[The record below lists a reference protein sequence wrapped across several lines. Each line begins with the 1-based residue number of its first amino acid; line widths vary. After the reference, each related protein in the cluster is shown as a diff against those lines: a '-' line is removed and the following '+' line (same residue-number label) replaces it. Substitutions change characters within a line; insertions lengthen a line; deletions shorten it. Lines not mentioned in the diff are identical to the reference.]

1 MVDQTPE
8 LVYSPSAIVNLVNNQ
23 IVIPQDKSLLRI
35 RGIFSMWSNTNYG
48 WHYRDNLRDE
58 TADTTITLVVPGLL
72 RNELTNNQTIDFY
85 GYITHRVEKT
95 GKISILVNISELI
108 GQTENKISDDDIKTF
123 EVLQKKAKLWRRDVD
138 SYIKKSI
145 YEGKTLN
152 IIILIGKNA
161 IVDNDIKHQLQEG
174 ISFYN
179 IEFVRANF
187 SSIDKIITKLQDYEA
202 QADIIVL
209 SRWGW
214 EGVDIFSKP
223 DLAQACLELKPY
235 LLSAI
240 GHKDDESLIDKI
252 ADKSFSTPTALGQ
265 YLNDIY
271 NNAIEELEWSRAKL
285 YKELE
290 AVFKKQIEEK
300 DKVINEK
307 TGLLEAQLKNTQK
320 TIEDKDKVIQEKT
333 GLLEVSNR
341 NMARMESSLS
351 KQWGTSTKTIIAWIA
366 IGVVIGL
373 ILMALLK

>member
-1 MVDQTPE
+1 MEDQSSE
-8 LVYSPSAIVNLVNNQ
+8 LIYSPSAIVNLVNNQ

-35 RGIFSMWSNTNYG
+35 RGIFSFWSYTNYG
-48 WHYRDNLRDE
+48 WHYWDNLKDE
-58 TADTTITLVVPGLL
+58 VTDTTITLVVPGLL

-95 GKISILVNISELI
+95 GKISIQVNISELI

-123 EVLQKKAKLWRRDVD
+123 EVLQNKAKLWYRDVD
-138 SYIKKSI
+138 SFIKKSI
-145 YEGKTLN
+145 YENKTLN

-187 SSIDKIITKLQDYEA
+187 SSVEKIITKLQDYEA

-214 EGVDIFSKP
+214 EGVDIFNKP
-223 DLAQACLELKPY
+223 DLAEACLELNPY

-240 GHKDDESLIDKI
+240 GHKDDESLVDKI

-271 NNAIEELEWSRAKL
+271 NTTVEELEWSKAKI

-290 AVFKKQIEEK
+290 SAFKKQIEEK
-300 DKVINEK
+300 DKVIKEK
-307 TGLLEAQLKNTQK
+307 TDLLENQLKNTQK
-320 TIEDKDKVIQEKT
+320 TIEDKDKVIHEKT

-341 NMARMESSLS
+341 NMARLEASLS
-351 KQWGTSTKTIIAWIA
+351 KQTGTSTKTIILWVAV
-366 IGVVIGL
+366 GVVIGL
-373 ILMALLK
+373 VLMALMK

>member
-1 MVDQTPE
+1 MTDQSPE
-8 LVYSPSAIVNLVNNQ
+8 LIYSPSAIVNLVNNQ

-35 RGIFSMWSNTNYG
+35 RGIFSMGSNTNYG

-58 TADTTITLVVPGLL
+58 TTDTTITLVVPGLL
-72 RNELTNNQTIDFY
+72 RNELANNQTIDFY

-95 GKISILVNISELI
+95 GKISILVNISDLI

-123 EVLQKKAKLWRRDVD
+123 EVLQKKAKLWYRDVD

-187 SSIDKIITKLQDYEA
+187 SSVEKIITKLQDYEA

-271 NNAIEELEWSRAKL
+271 NSTIEEFTESKAKMA
-285 YKELE
+285 KELE
-290 AVFKKQIEEK
+290 GIFKKQIEGLTLQVK
-300 DKVINEK
+300 DLHKL
-307 TGLLEAQLKNTQK
+307 T
-320 TIEDKDKVIQEKT
+320 EDKDKVIHEKT
-333 GLLEVSNR
+333 SLLEVSSR
-341 NMARMESSLS
+341 SMARMEASLS
-351 KQWGTSTKTIIAWIA
+351 KQTGTSTKTIVFRVALGI
-366 IGVVIGL
+366 VIGL
-373 ILMALLK
+373 VLMALMK